1 MNKDALSEADVEPF
15 RASQGR
21 GGDGWMITPFQGQE
35 LKEEAPNGPLGG
47 TTLRM
52 HPGLGWGWEWQSGDD
67 GGWEGG
73 GSQSPSG
80 PEAAQ

>member
-35 LKEEAPNGPLGG
+35 LKEEAPAGLLGG
-47 TTLRM
+47 DSPENA
-52 HPGLGWGWEWQSGDD
+52 PGTGVGA
-67 GGWEGG
+67 GGRVEVTGEIP
-73 GSQSPSG
+73 GSQG
-80 PEAAQ
+80 P